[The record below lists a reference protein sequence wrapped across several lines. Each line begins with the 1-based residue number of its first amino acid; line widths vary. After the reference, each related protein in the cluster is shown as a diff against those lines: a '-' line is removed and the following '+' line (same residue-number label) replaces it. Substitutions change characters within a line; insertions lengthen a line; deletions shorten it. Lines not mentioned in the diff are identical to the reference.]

1 VSLFTKLKI
10 LLFSRTQP
18 LEPIPIPI
26 NTEMFTTT
34 PRNLEF
40 IQRDP
45 LRLKYATAGFFFE
58 SHRFD
63 GYIDSLISS
72 LGLPVQLFLAGRD
85 TLIDNEGVL
94 GVLEQGGRDK
104 LEIVTYE
111 DQTHSIQLDAAERMV
126 QDIVKWLARYP

>member
-1 VSLFTKLKI
+1 M
-10 LLFSRTQP
+10 LFSYTQP

-26 NTEMFTTT
+26 TTEMFTTT
-34 PRNLEF
+34 PQNLAF

-45 LRLKYATAGFFFE
+45 LRLKYATARFFWE

-72 LGLPVQLFLAGRD
+72 LQLPVELFLAGRD
-85 TLIDNEGVL
+85 TLIDNEGVRR
-94 GVLEQGGRDK
+94 VLERGGQDK

-126 QDIVKWLARYP
+126 RDMVEWLGRYQ